1 MNPRTAPSS
10 LTGSLSKRTAL
21 LALSG
26 LGVVLAG
33 IVFFD
38 IYQDWI
44 PEGNPFWTTLLENA
58 RPLALAL
65 SIPVVAWRIS
75 RSEFGEEHLSSA
87 TRWSVLGGIT
97 MLVVASLGL
106 GSQIVQGEIKPLIF
120 VTQMIAAGALAGFF
134 VSNAIK
140 YTDEGGHVQI
150 RAYTEETAA
159 VLEVEDTDIGMN
171 PDTVEELFDAF
182 RQESEGPDREYEG
195 SGLGLSIIKKFTE
208 RMDRT
213 IDVETEKGEGSRF
226 EVRLPRANQVRG
238 GPAPPTV
245 RDTDCLIGRMSAC
258 LRLPC
263 EDSRVGGTSG
273 VEFAPFARSEGL
285 RLDP

>member
-44 PEGNPFWTTLLENA
+44 PEGNPFRTTLLENA

-159 VLEVEDTDIGMN
+159 VLEVEDTGIGMN
-171 PDTVEELFDAF
+171 PDTVEESSMPFGRNRRVPTANTRGSDWGCRSSKSSLSGWTGRSTWRPKKVRAAVLRCVF
-182 RQESEGPDREYEG
+182 RGPIRSVAG
-195 SGLGLSIIKKFTE
+195 PPPRPSGT
-208 RMDRT
+208 
-213 IDVETEKGEGSRF
+213 
-226 EVRLPRANQVRG
+226 
-238 GPAPPTV
+238 
-245 RDTDCLIGRMSAC
+245 LIA
-258 LRLPC
+258 
-263 EDSRVGGTSG
+263 
-273 VEFAPFARSEGL
+273 
-285 RLDP
+285 